1 MGEIIKYCDHHQS
14 LHKMGLI
21 SISPFCYQKRNGEG
35 LKCEIAKNRSE
46 DVFWR
51 RFLANVPEG
60 LIKRDLHHVEI
71 AK

>member
-1 MGEIIKYCDHHQS
+1 
-14 LHKMGLI
+14 MGLI

-60 LIKRDLHHVEI
+60 PIKRDLHHVKI